1 MTLDYIVPRVGID
14 ESNTGPRPTP
24 GVSLSKISIV
34 GSFPK
39 GPVNQRISIGSAD
52 QAATLIGEYD
62 PAFAGWLSLQ
72 GALNQ
77 GAADFDVVRVGGTG
91 IASAK
96 LTLKDSTGADS
107 VTGTASSPGT
117 WANGTNASGI
127 KLAVTSGTTA
137 NTVKIVVISGSQSRS
152 YDNIDLSNVEAIKDA
167 DITFTKA
174 AGATAIPATISTTPL
189 AGGLDGNAPADADI
203 LGTIGPDGTR
213 TGLKIVEPAN
223 SSIVLA
229 AQQSSAAVQAAL
241 LTHAANAGLEEGL
254 RMVIINPAKGTAPN
268 DAVSTVATLD
278 SMRAIMPYPWL
289 EPQEYQGNYVA
300 PDGYLAGRLATLA
313 AHNSPSN
320 KEITGILSTERL
332 LTGSELK
339 TLTTGRIMP
348 ITPVNGRGFRI
359 RNGVTL
365 SSDSAWNQVNIR
377 RIFDKIE
384 MQVYSGTQWAI
395 SEDNTP
401 QLWAAIADQID
412 IMLAIM
418 KSNGE
423 IYDFKPT
430 VCDST
435 TNTPEL
441 VQARIC
447 KSKIRVRPIYAA
459 DFIDHGITRLVGNE

>member
-34 GSFPK
+34 GAFPK
-39 GPVNQRISIGSAD
+39 GPVNQRISVGSAE
-52 QAATLIGEYD
+52 QAASLIGEYD
-62 PAFAGWLSLQ
+62 PAFSGWLSLQ
-72 GALNQ
+72 GSLNQ

-91 IASAK
+91 IATAK
-96 LTLKDSTGADS
+96 LTLKDATGADS
-107 VTGTASSPGT
+107 VTYTASSPGK
-117 WANGTNASGI
+117 WANGTESTGI
-127 KLAVTSGTTA
+127 KIAVVSGTS
-137 NTVKIVVISGSQSRS
+137 NGTVKLVVISGGQSRS
-152 YDNIDLSNVEAIKDA
+152 YDNIDLTNVDGLKDGQ
-167 DITFTKA
+167 DGVFTPP
-174 AGATAIPATISTTPL
+174 GPPPL
-189 AGGLDGNAPADADI
+189 PSPLSSPPPPRGWLNHPPDVDI
-203 LGTIGPDGTR
+203 LSSIGSDGSR
-213 TGLKIVEPAN
+213 TGVRIVEPCN
-223 SSIVLA
+223 TSLVLA

-241 LTHAANAGLEEGL
+241 QTHAANAGLEEGL

-268 DAVSTVATLD
+268 DAVSSVATMD
-278 SMRAIMPYPWL
+278 TMRAIMPYPWL

-332 LTGSELK
+332 LTGAELK

-365 SSDSAWNQVNIR
+365 SSDPAWNQVNIR

-401 QLWAAIADQID
+401 ALWAAIADQID

-430 VCDST
+430 ICDST